1 MSFLGHKFR
10 FDFFKRKKIA
20 GSELCEALSDQE
32 KQILEL
38 ISIGKSYQTIADELM
53 ISKDEVQ
60 KRIREIY
67 RKLQNSNIKKD
78 K

>member
-1 MSFLGHKFR
+1 MSFIGHKFR

-20 GSELCEALSDQE
+20 GSSLCESLSDQE